1 MQWFE
6 PLIIIAA
13 IFLVV
18 FPIASFF
25 YKKKKG
31 TLKCECGHYMKDC
44 TGNCKT
50 CASTKKDILEKCR
63 KELDAEMIK

>member
-6 PLIIIAA
+6 PLIA
-13 IFLVV
+13 IGAVLIVV
-18 FPIASFF
+18 LPIVLFF

-44 TGNCKT
+44 VGDCKS
-50 CASTKKDILEKCR
+50 CAAAKKDILEKCK
-63 KELDAEMIK
+63 KELDAEMNK